1 MLRRPRGSTR
11 TDTLF
16 PDTTLF
22 RSEWLVAGCR
32 LVLLGLVA
40 SAIAGGMPNAELI
53 PAQLQAT
60 LGQDDGASSISA
72 DGQALLVN
80 GGPGDTVARMHFTLP
95 ARTVHGDPWVVWV
108 ERKPVERLQLAGEGW
123 HSVAHGFF
131 HPDPDDGPLPT
142 GYVFALPYDWPGEVD
157 LELRAAGGLDR
168 KSTRLN
174 SSHQCAT

>member
-32 LVLLGLVA
+32 LVLLALVA

-80 GGPGDTVARMHFTLP
+80 GGPGDTVRSEARRVGEEGVSTG
-95 ARTVHGDPWVVWV
+95 RTRW
-108 ERKPVERLQLAGEGW
+108 
-123 HSVAHGFF
+123 S
-131 HPDPDDGPLPT
+131 PD
-142 GYVFALPYDWPGEVD
+142 
-157 LELRAAGGLDR
+157 
-168 KSTRLN
+168 
-174 SSHQCAT
+174 Q